1 MTDVRPLINDNNNL
15 REMTD
20 SEKANMITYCAELY
34 RNNPTV
40 TLSVV
45 GSGGNLGSFDDT
57 RLTAGGMATG
67 FGDFDGPSFRSV
79 SPGQPGAVDNGAAE
93 YPQESE
99 TQEPQVVTV
108 SFSRLSQS
116 IDSSPLADSDTD
128 SKKYPVYYD
137 GDNIKSMTLTDMYD
151 TFIKDAI
158 SEVAPDIY
166 YIHNDS
172 ALSGY
177 SLVDTTPIFIDTG
190 ADVAQYTAAAIPEDS
205 DQPYVREQFYL
216 MQKDFTLRDSAFPPV
231 RVQTGASDNL
241 RTLLDSDWRVMLE
254 TSMRYASVN
263 LSGSIIKYGINTGG
277 TDCGAFYDDRLNGT
291 GNYQTRFVGPDE
303 YRAQEFPDGS
313 FIRINTYTLQS
324 RLDT

>member
-57 RLTAGGMATG
+57 RLTAGGALTSTGNQDAT
-67 FGDFDGPSFRSV
+67 
-79 SPGQPGAVDNGAAE
+79 DNGAAE
-93 YPQESE
+93 FPQESE

-108 SFSRLSQS
+108 SFSRLEQT
-116 IDSSPLADSDTD
+116 IDSSPIVPTDTD
-128 SKKYPVYYD
+128 DKLFPVYYD
-137 GDNIKSMTLTDMYD
+137 GNNIKSMTLTDMYD

-190 ADVAQYTAAAIPEDS
+190 ADVTQYSASAIPEDS
-205 DQPYVREQFYL
+205 DQPYDRDKFYL
-216 MQKDFTLRDSAFPPV
+216 LQKDFTLRDSAFPPV
-231 RVQTGASDNL
+231 RIQTGVGNNL
-241 RTLLDSDWRVMLE
+241 RTFDDSDWRVLLE
-254 TSMRYASVN
+254 QTVRYASVN
-263 LSGSIIKYGINTGG
+263 VSDAIIKYGINTGG

-291 GNYQTRFVGPDE
+291 GNYQTRFIGVDE
-303 YRAQEFPDGS
+303 YRAQEFPNGS
-313 FIRINTYTLQS
+313 FVRINTYTLQS

>member
-1 MTDVRPLINDNNNL
+1 MTDVRPLINDNGNL
-15 REMTD
+15 REMSDT
-20 SEKANMITYCAELY
+20 EKANMVTYCAELY

-45 GSGGNLGSFDDT
+45 SSGGNLGSFNDT
-57 RLTAGGMATG
+57 RLTAGAVSIGTG
-67 FGDFDGPSFRSV
+67 
-79 SPGQPGAVDNGAAE
+79 DNDASDDGAAE

-108 SFSRLSQS
+108 AFSRLEQT
-116 IDSSPLADSDTD
+116 IDSSPIAPTDTD
-128 SKKYPVYYD
+128 DKLFPVYYD
-137 GDNIKSMTLTDMYD
+137 GTNLKSMTLTDVYD

-158 SEVAPDIY
+158 AEVAPDIY

-172 ALSGY
+172 DLSGY

-190 ADVAQYTAAAIPEDS
+190 ANVAQYSASSIPEAV
-205 DQPYVREQFYL
+205 DQPYDRDKFYL
-216 MQKDFTLRDSAFPPV
+216 LQKDFTVRDSAHPPA
-231 RVQTGASDNL
+231 RVQTGVGNNL
-241 RTLLDSDWRVMLE
+241 RTFDDSDWRVLME
-254 TSMRYASVN
+254 QTIRYASVN

-291 GNYQTRFVGPDE
+291 GNYQTRFIGVDE
-303 YRAQEFPDGS
+303 YRAQEFPNGS

>member
-57 RLTAGGMATG
+57 RLTAGGVSISTG
-67 FGDFDGPSFRSV
+67 DQDAINDGADEF
-79 SPGQPGAVDNGAAE
+79 
-93 YPQESE
+93 PQESE

-108 SFSRLSQS
+108 SFSRLEQT

-172 ALSGY
+172 ALAGY

-216 MQKDFTLRDSAFPPV
+216 HQKDFTLRDSAFPPV

-263 LSGSIIKYGINTGG
+263 LSGSIVKYGINTGG

-291 GNYQTRFVGPDE
+291 GNYQTRFIGVDE

-313 FIRINTYTLQS
+313 FIRINTYTVQS

>member
-20 SEKANMITYCAELY
+20 SEKVNMVTYCAELY

-57 RLTAGGMATG
+57 RLTAGEVLIGS
-67 FGDFDGPSFRSV
+67 GDFPIPSGNI
-79 SPGQPGAVDNGAAE
+79 SPSDPRAQNNGAE
-93 YPQESE
+93 EFPSE
-99 TQEPQVVTV
+99 DSTQEPQVLAVA
-108 SFSRLSQS
+108 FSRLEQT
-116 IDSSPLADSDTD
+116 IDSSGLADSDTD
-128 SKKYPVYYD
+128 SKKFPVYYD

-172 ALSGY
+172 ALAGY

-190 ADVAQYTAAAIPEDS
+190 ADVAQYTAAAIPEDA

-216 MQKDFTLRDSAFPPV
+216 HQKDFTLRDSAFPPV

-291 GNYQTRFVGPDE
+291 GNYQTLFVGPDE

>member
-57 RLTAGGMATG
+57 RLTAGGVSISTG
-67 FGDFDGPSFRSV
+67 DQDAINDGADEF
-79 SPGQPGAVDNGAAE
+79 
-93 YPQESE
+93 PQESE

-108 SFSRLSQS
+108 SFSRLEQT

-172 ALSGY
+172 ALTGY

-216 MQKDFTLRDSAFPPV
+216 HQKDFTLRDSAFPPV

-263 LSGSIIKYGINTGG
+263 LSGSIVKYGINTGG

-291 GNYQTRFVGPDE
+291 GNYQTRFIGVDE

>member
-57 RLTAGGMATG
+57 RLTAGGVSISTG
-67 FGDFDGPSFRSV
+67 DQDAINDGADEF
-79 SPGQPGAVDNGAAE
+79 
-93 YPQESE
+93 PQESE

-108 SFSRLSQS
+108 SFSRLEQT

-216 MQKDFTLRDSAFPPV
+216 HQKDFTLRDSAFPPV

-263 LSGSIIKYGINTGG
+263 LSGSIVKYGINTGG

-291 GNYQTRFVGPDE
+291 GNYQTRFIGVDE

>member
-57 RLTAGGMATG
+57 RLTAGGVSISTG
-67 FGDFDGPSFRSV
+67 DQDAINDGADEF
-79 SPGQPGAVDNGAAE
+79 
-93 YPQESE
+93 PQESE

-108 SFSRLSQS
+108 SFSRLEQT

-172 ALSGY
+172 ALAGY

-216 MQKDFTLRDSAFPPV
+216 HQKDFTLRDSAFPPV

-263 LSGSIIKYGINTGG
+263 LSGSIVKYGINTGG

-291 GNYQTRFVGPDE
+291 GNYQTRFIGVDE

>member
-57 RLTAGGMATG
+57 RLTAGGVSISTG
-67 FGDFDGPSFRSV
+67 DQDAINDGADEF
-79 SPGQPGAVDNGAAE
+79 
-93 YPQESE
+93 PQESE

-108 SFSRLSQS
+108 SFSRLEQT

-172 ALSGY
+172 ALAGS

-216 MQKDFTLRDSAFPPV
+216 HQKDFTLRDSAFPPV

-263 LSGSIIKYGINTGG
+263 LSGSIVKYGINTGG

-291 GNYQTRFVGPDE
+291 GNYQTRFIGVDE